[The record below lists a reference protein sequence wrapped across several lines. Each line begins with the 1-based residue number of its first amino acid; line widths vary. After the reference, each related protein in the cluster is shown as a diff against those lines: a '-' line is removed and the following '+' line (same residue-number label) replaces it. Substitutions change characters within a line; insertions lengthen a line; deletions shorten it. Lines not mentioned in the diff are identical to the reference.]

1 MIRPRLDPSA
11 DPDCGQKG
19 EGMNINPDSGLRSAR
34 RVVALA
40 AVLSALQGAASAQ
53 DYPSQDIRLI
63 CGFPPGSG
71 ADIFVRYFAEKLRPL
86 AGRTVVVENKVGAAS
101 NIATEYVARS
111 RPDGYTLYPFAGTT
125 VAASM
130 HLFKNP
136 PVDVGK
142 AIRVA
147 ATTSNLAFMLVVDA
161 KSPHK
166 TVAELTAA
174 VKQKGSHASYAVAAN
189 PGKIMGAIYKNTAG
203 LDALEVQ
210 YRSAPD
216 SLNELRT
223 GRLDYGL
230 HDPIFALSQQRE
242 GRLRV
247 LAVSSGK
254 RLSSLPELPTMSE
267 SGIPMDLTLWWGV
280 MVPAATPKPII
291 DKINQWFSEIVSMEE
306 TKKFLNASGADPMIN
321 TPERSQEMFEEA
333 IKEWGEYVRM
343 AKIVP
348 Q

>member
-1 MIRPRLDPSA
+1 MPVNSKWPLQCVRLA
-11 DPDCGQKG
+11 
-19 EGMNINPDSGLRSAR
+19 
-34 RVVALA
+34 VALA
-40 AVLSALQGAASAQ
+40 AALGAMQGVATAQ
-53 DYPSQDIRLI
+53 EYPSQDIRLI

-71 ADIFVRYFAEKLRPL
+71 ADVFVRYFAEKLRPL

-111 RPDGYTLYPFAGTT
+111 KPDGHTLYPFAGTT

-161 KSPHK
+161 KSPYK
-166 TVAELTAA
+166 NVAELTAA
-174 VKQKGSHASYAVAAN
+174 MKQKGSGASYAVAAN
-189 PGKIMGAIYKNTAG
+189 PGRIMGAIYKNAAG

-216 SLNELRT
+216 SLNEMMS
-223 GRLDYGL
+223 GKLDYGL
-230 HDPIFALSQQRE
+230 HDPIFALAQHRE

-247 LAVSSGK
+247 LAVSTAN
-254 RLSSLPELPTMSE
+254 RLQSLPELPTMTE
-267 SGIPMDLTLWWGV
+267 SGVPMDLSLWWGV
-280 MVPAATPKPII
+280 MVPTGTPKPII
-291 DKINQWFSEIVSMEE
+291 DRINQWFSQIVSTEE

-321 TPERSQEMFEEA
+321 TPERSQEMFEAA
-333 IKEWGEYVRM
+333 IKQWGDYVRM
-343 AKIVP
+343 AKIEP

>member
-1 MIRPRLDPSA
+1 MHV
-11 DPDCGQKG
+11 
-19 EGMNINPDSGLRSAR
+19 DSNWPMRSVRQA
-34 RVVALA
+34 VVLTAALG
-40 AVLSALQGAASAQ
+40 VMQGTVRAQ

-71 ADIFVRYFAEKLRPL
+71 ADVFVRYFADKLRPI

-111 RPDGYTLYPFAGTT
+111 KPDGHTLYPFAGTT

-166 TVAELTAA
+166 SVAELTAA
-174 VKQKGSHASYAVAAN
+174 VKQKGSRASYAVAAN
-189 PGKIMGAIYKNTAG
+189 PGRIMGAIYKDTAG
-203 LDALEVQ
+203 LEALEVQ
-210 YRSAPD
+210 YRTAAD
-216 SLNELRT
+216 SLNET
-223 GRLDYGL
+223 QSGKLDYGL
-230 HDPIFALSQQRE
+230 HDPIFALAQQRE

-247 LAVSSGK
+247 LAISAGK
-254 RLSSLPELPTMSE
+254 RLQSQPDLPTMTE
-267 SGIPMDLTLWWGV
+267 SGVPMDLDLWWGV
-280 MVPAATPKPII
+280 MVPTGTPKPII
-291 DKINQWFSEIVSMEE
+291 DRINGWFGQIVRTEE
-306 TKKFLNASGADPMIN
+306 TKKFLNAYGADPLIN
-321 TPERSQEMFEEA
+321 TPERSQEMFERA

-343 AKIVP
+343 AKIEP